1 MKSIDKSLN
10 IRRNRILAACAAIVI
25 VIAAL
30 LIFMN
35 VNTGRITQQNADYLK
50 GTTEQ
55 TSRRVNDLLNNG
67 LATVETAAKV
77 YGQTLTGPSVDPN
90 TALQMINSTQFNYAF
105 LITADGIGHNIDGR
119 TEEVSSR
126 EYYIKGM
133 QGESGICA
141 VENAAFNEHCII
153 AFYAPHP
160 LRGDA
165 RCRLCLRLQRG
176 DDGAVHE
183 HELLRRRDRHLPL
196 RS

>member
-1 MKSIDKSLN
+1 MPHA
-10 IRRNRILAACAAIVI
+10 RPIVI

-30 LIFMN
+30 LMFMN
-35 VNTGRITQQNADYLK
+35 VNTERITQQNADYLE

-77 YGQTLTGPSVDPN
+77 YGQTLTSPSVDPD
-90 TALQMINSTQFNYAF
+90 TAVQMINSTQFNYTF

-119 TEEVSSR
+119 TEEVKDK

-141 VENAAFNEHCII
+141 VENAAFNEHRII
-153 AFYAPHP
+153 AFYAPILYQERP
-160 LRGDA
+160 SPSLPASTTR
-165 RCRLCLRLQRG
+165 QRW
-176 DDGAVHE
+176 
-183 HELLRRRDRHLPL
+183 
-196 RS
+196 RST